1 MAVYQQYGTGTKTE
15 TKKKKSDDDGV
26 DVGTKNTNSNTNS
39 NRSGSVVALMST
51 LVAVVLMVIVLYVQ
65 ASASFSST
73 AAFEDVN
80 LLRSGTGTNTVI
92 IDDSAAAGVV
102 AAPPL
107 PPMIGDLLASFILS
121 YDSSYSYCVD
131 RLTHKDVPWKNACK
145 CLVDTKLSCSNQ
157 FQACTQCYPP
167 SYCPISDCQH
177 RAAEIFSSCD
187 KHEEDFDY
195 DEYEICANTHKHH
208 NRNFV
213 VEELVD
219 CVFDHQRLGYC
230 FIHYPPSSS

>member
-73 AAFEDVN
+73 AAFEDAN

-92 IDDSAAAGVV
+92 IDDSAVAGVV

-107 PPMIGDLLASFILS
+107 PPKIGALLSSFILS
-121 YDSSYSYCVD
+121 DKCVD
-131 RLTHKDVPWKNACK
+131 RFHTYQQDVQWKSACM
-145 CLVDTKLSCSNQ
+145 CLVGDMNTPCFDEFNVCKND
-157 FQACTQCYPP
+157 
-167 SYCPISDCQH
+167 IDCQH
-177 RAAEIFSSCD
+177 QAAERFSSCD
-187 KHEEDFDY
+187 KDEEEFD
-195 DEYEICANTHKHH
+195 DAEFGLCAYLNYFPSNPRLQSTNNLVNCFLHHK
-208 NRNFV
+208 NY
-213 VEELVD
+213 LV
-219 CVFDHQRLGYC
+219 C
-230 FIHYPPSSS
+230 FRAYPPSSSYP

>member
-65 ASASFSST
+65 ASASST
-73 AAFEDVN
+73 AAAAAGSLSVALSAVAFEEAN
-80 LLRSGTGTNTVI
+80 LLRTGTGTN
-92 IDDSAAAGVV
+92 IDVDYPTKMGA
-102 AAPPL
+102 
-107 PPMIGDLLASFILS
+107 LLSSFILS
-121 YDSSYSYCVD
+121 DSCVD

-219 CVFDHQRLGYC
+219 CVFDHHRLGYC